1 MVGKQKRHAGTRR
14 ASRDAGSPYILGST
28 GHPPPTAAPVYMR
41 FKRGGG
47 ARNARGTGR
56 ARDQYP
62 VPRGCTP
69 NGGIWTCRQAIFGG
83 GGAWGGAATPPSAAF
98 PVARARRSPVLVWGR
113 PCRRGSAARR
123 GPSRR
128 GRAAGG
134 GGALFCAPTP
144 LGPVDNNQTA
154 RHHACTARGPQWAP
168 SPPTPADGGVGGASW
183 RPPAG
188 CCQLTET
195 GRRLWPPPFPPP
207 CGRGAGVW
215 CGACESIGWLCRH
228 RVAATLTAKGQGSP
242 AGRGGRLRALGNG
255 MIEFSVNT
263 QRGKYRKPKHGVTPR
278 IDNVDLILG

>member
-47 ARNARGTGR
+47 ARNARGTGQ

-134 GGALFCAPTP
+134 GGGFILCAYATRSCRQQPDSASSCMHRA
-144 LGPVDNNQTA
+144 GPAV
-154 RHHACTARGPQWAP
+154 G
-168 SPPTPADGGVGGASW
+168 SLPADAS
-183 RPPAG
+183 
-188 CCQLTET
+188 
-195 GRRLWPPPFPPP
+195 GR
-207 CGRGAGVW
+207 
-215 CGACESIGWLCRH
+215 
-228 RVAATLTAKGQGSP
+228 
-242 AGRGGRLRALGNG
+242 RGGRRQLAPACWLLSTDRDGAAVVAAPLP
-255 MIEFSVNT
+255 S
-263 QRGKYRKPKHGVTPR
+263 PLWPR
-278 IDNVDLILG
+278 RRCLVRRV